1 MAESKST
8 SPLDHINLINLYFL
22 EHRAKLLDIAA
33 FLDRLGRADDAGKPE
48 DFRIKAF
55 RKATAILTDQGP
67 DKAKRILEVFS
78 DQSLDLADSAP
89 QSKGASGA
97 PREDVE

>member
-1 MAESKST
+1 MPESKLT
-8 SPLDHINLINLYFL
+8 YPLNRTDLIDLYFL
-22 EHRAKLLDIAA
+22 EHRAMLVDIAA

-55 RKATAILTDQGP
+55 HKATAILTDQGP
-67 DKAKRILEVFS
+67 DKARRILEVFS
-78 DQSLDLADSAP
+78 DHSSGLAISAP

-97 PREDVE
+97 SREDVE

>member
-1 MAESKST
+1 MPDSKLT
-8 SPLDHINLINLYFL
+8 YPFNRTDLIDLYFL
-22 EHRAKLLDIAA
+22 EHRARLLDIAA

>member
-1 MAESKST
+1 MPESKLT
-8 SPLDHINLINLYFL
+8 YPFNRTDLIDLYFL
-22 EHRAKLLDIAA
+22 EHRARLLDIAA

-55 RKATAILTDQGP
+55 HKATAILTDQDP

-78 DQSLDLADSAP
+78 DQSSDLAISAP
-89 QSKGASGA
+89 QSKGATGA
-97 PREDVE
+97 APEEVG

>member
-1 MAESKST
+1 MPESKLT
-8 SPLDHINLINLYFL
+8 YPFNRTDLIDLYFL
-22 EHRAKLLDIAA
+22 EHRARLLDIAA
-33 FLDRLGRADDAGKPE
+33 FLDRLGRADGAGKPE

-78 DQSLDLADSAP
+78 DQSLGVADSAL
-89 QSKGASGA
+89 QSKGATGVA
-97 PREDVE
+97 PEGVG

>member
-1 MAESKST
+1 MTESKINNPLAST
-8 SPLDHINLINLYFL
+8 EMGDLYFL
-22 EHRAKLLDIAA
+22 EHRAKLIDIAA
-33 FLDRLGRADDAGKPE
+33 FLDRLDRAPDANSAD

-55 RKATAILTDQGP
+55 NKAAAILTDQSP

-78 DQSLDLADSAP
+78 DHSTDLADSAP

-97 PREDVE
+97 AREDVK